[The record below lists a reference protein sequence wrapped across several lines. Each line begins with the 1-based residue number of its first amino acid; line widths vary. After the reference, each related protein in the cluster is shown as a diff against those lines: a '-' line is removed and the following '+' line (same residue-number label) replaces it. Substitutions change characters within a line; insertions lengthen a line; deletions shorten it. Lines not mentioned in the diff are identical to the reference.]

1 MNEFSIIQKHYD
13 TIIKQ
18 GYDNLPYEAG
28 GFFGGTSEGVIMAIL
43 PVFNQ
48 HDDGRKDN
56 FVFTSDMLIRAHE
69 FFKKHDLIYYGLYHT
84 HPTGVAYPSDADISS
99 GQRFHFIISY
109 QNRNIPVLN
118 AFEIINNKPHQISI
132 KVISDK
138 GFSSLDK
145 NAVKKKKNRFSP
157 QQSPNED
164 RDDLEERIAN
174 IITEQ
179 PNKYRKIEPREDVKG
194 SDFSTMA

>member
-28 GFFGGTSEGVIMAIL
+28 GFFGGTPEGVIMAIL
-43 PVFNQ
+43 PIYNQ

-56 FVFTSDMLIRAHE
+56 FVFTSDMLISAHQ
-69 FFKKHDLIYYGLYHT
+69 FFKKHELIYYGLYHT
-84 HPTGVAYPSDADISS
+84 HPTGVAYPSDADIAS

-109 QNRNIPVLN
+109 QNRNVPILN
-118 AFEIINNKPHQISI
+118 AFEIINQKPHQISI

-138 GFSSLDK
+138 GFYTKDK
-145 NAVKKKKNRFSP
+145 NATKKVKKRFSP
-157 QQSPNED
+157 QQSPVED
-164 RDDLEERIAN
+164 REDLEERIGN

-179 PNKYRKIEPREDVKG
+179 PNQYQKIEPRDDVKG